1 MTDSILIPAPCD
13 RKATLAL
20 PSSAVFRLVDA
31 FLADKADY
39 TKRDYAGDL
48 ARFAAFYGHD
58 DIETAAQMFI
68 RLGNGAANACL
79 LSWKAA
85 QLEAGLTPATINRR
99 LACIRSLVKRAR
111 QLGLTT
117 LCVDVEGLRR
127 QTYRDT
133 RGPGLKHATAMLR
146 LVEGRKG
153 ARGPRDFAILAL
165 AIDCGLRRSEI
176 LGLDLE
182 HVEPDGLWIKGKA
195 RHQRER
201 ITLPE
206 PTVAA
211 LARWIEC
218 RGSEPGPL
226 FIAIHRSGTFGG
238 RLSGSALY
246 GLVARVGKKL
256 GLRVS
261 PHKLRHTAIS
271 TALDQTSG
279 DVRGV
284 RLYSRHRDVGTVL
297 IYDDARGD
305 RGGSVA
311 KLVAAAVRHEL
322 ATAV

>member
-1 MTDSILIPAPCD
+1 MTADILIPAPCD
-13 RKATLAL
+13 RKAALAL

-31 FLADKADY
+31 FLSDKAGY
-39 TKRDYAGDL
+39 TRRDYAGDL
-48 ARFAAFYGHD
+48 AKFAAFYDHPD
-58 DIETAAQMFI
+58 AETAAQAFI
-68 RLGNGAANACL
+68 RLSNGTANAAL
-79 LSWKAA
+79 LSWKADMMER
-85 QLEAGLTPATINRR
+85 QLTPSTINRR
-99 LACIRSLVKRAR
+99 LTTLRSLVKRAR

-127 QTYRDT
+127 QAYRDT

-146 LVEGRKG
+146 LVEGRPG
-153 ARGPRDFAILAL
+153 ARGARDFAILAL

-182 HVEPDGLWIKGKA
+182 HVEPDGLWILGKA

-206 PTVAA
+206 PTAAA
-211 LARWIEC
+211 LARWVEC

-226 FIAIHRSGTFGG
+226 FYAIHRAGRFGG

-246 GLVARVGKKL
+246 GLVSRVARKL
-256 GLRVS
+256 GFHTS
-261 PHKLRHTAIS
+261 PHRLRHTSIS
-271 TALDQTSG
+271 TALDKTQG
-279 DVRGV
+279 DVRSV
-284 RLYSRHRDVGTVL
+284 RLFSRHRDVSTVL

-311 KLVAAAVRHEL
+311 RLVAAAVRHEL
-322 ATAV
+322 AAAV